1 MRTKIAAVFLVS
13 MLVPFLGAKA
23 APNLADLARAARS
36 GSAAEAADAVA
47 ALRQAGPAGMEA
59 MLAACTNGSCGDVL
73 DRVCG
78 VHDCADIRLFWY
90 TDLDAAKAAAR
101 ATGKPI
107 LSLRLMGRLDEEFS
121 CANSRFFRTV
131 FYNNREINQI
141 LRDRYIL
148 HWRSVR
154 PVPKVT
160 IDFGDGNRLE
170 QTLTGN
176 SIHYVLD
183 SRGRLL
189 EPLPGLYGPAAFRSA
204 LDRIEQ
210 AARTAARLDDAEFA
224 RWITARHQKQLYDRA
239 TAFNQALANLPL
251 EPLPP
256 APPAPAPDPDPAP
269 DPAIATVP
277 TARDPW
283 AVLRTVPGVLTDRIN
298 VGGLET
304 GSKSAG
310 ERSILQALLDVGD
323 DQLRALA
330 PLHRIRIHLDPA
342 SRDFLLRKQGI
353 TDPQEAKRL
362 VDAFETTVALDEV
375 INEYRTRPAIL
386 KALSDPK
393 VQASLEL
400 ETFNQWVYEDV
411 FRTPLSD
418 PWLGLAPK
426 GVYGALPASARTAAS
441 PRP

>member
-1 MRTKIAAVFLVS
+1 MRRKIAAVSLVS
-13 MLVPFLGAKA
+13 MLIPFLGVRA
-23 APNLADLARAARS
+23 APAGMADLARQALS
-36 GSAAEAADAVA
+36 GTPAESADAVA

-59 MLAACTNGSCGDVL
+59 MLAACKDGSCGEAL

-78 VHDCADIRLFWY
+78 VHDCPDIRLFWY

-141 LRDRYIL
+141 LRDRYVL

-239 TAFNQALANLPL
+239 TAFDRALANLPP

-256 APPAPAPDPDPAP
+256 APPAPAPDP
-269 DPAIATVP
+269 AIATVP
-277 TARDPW
+277 AARDPW
-283 AVLRTVPGVLTDRIN
+283 AVLQTAPGVLTDRLN

-393 VQASLEL
+393 VQAGLEL
-400 ETFNQWVYEDV
+400 ETFNRWVYEDV

-426 GVYGALPASARTAAS
+426 DVYGALPASARTAAV
-441 PRP
+441 PKP

>member
-1 MRTKIAAVFLVS
+1 MRRKIAAVILVS
-13 MLVPFLGAKA
+13 TLIPFLGAKA
-23 APNLADLARAARS
+23 APNLADLAHAALS
-36 GSAAEAADAVA
+36 GNPAASSNAVA

-59 MLAACTNGSCGDVL
+59 LLAACPDGSCRGSQDVL
-73 DRVCG
+73 DKVCG
-78 VHDCADIRLFWY
+78 VRDCPDIRLFWY

-131 FYNNREINQI
+131 FYNNREINTL

-204 LDRIEQ
+204 LDRIERE
-210 AARTAARLDDAEFA
+210 ARTAARLDDEEFA
-224 RWITARHQKQLYDRA
+224 RWAAERHQQQLYDRA
-239 TAFNQALANLPL
+239 TALDRALANLPP
-251 EPLPP
+251 EPVPP
-256 APPAPAPDPDPAP
+256 ALPAPAPAPDP
-269 DPAIATVP
+269 AIDTVP
-277 TARDPW
+277 TVRDPW
-283 AVLRTVPGVLTDRIN
+283 AVLLKTPGVLTDRIN

-310 ERSILQALLDVGD
+310 ERSILQALRDVDD

-330 PLHRIRIHLDPA
+330 PSHRLRIHLDPA

-386 KALSDPK
+386 KVLSVPG
-393 VQASLEL
+393 VQAGLDL

-426 GVYGALPASARTAAS
+426 DVYGALPASTRTAAI
-441 PRP
+441 PKP